1 VRDAHILISST
12 NRVRPLYT
20 RKVKA
25 VTLVDAKEVID
36 MEKCPKCG
44 IPAVQLY
51 NGTCMECMLFQ
62 PHRDPEPVTYAEKLK
77 ALLQNAGTESFFSGM
92 SKMWSGSI
100 LVRYSAIP
108 FGRAPMYMY
117 FERGHLVAQS
127 ASDDTTQLKVRHIG
141 IVDMAADDWH
151 ILPED
156 MEAEAPV
163 ESRRD
168 RAIDLLTRCTP
179 NEWARVF
186 AHCEHAETWMQQ

>member
-1 VRDAHILISST
+1 MRDAHILISST
-12 NRVRPLYT
+12 DRVRPLHIT
-20 RKVKA
+20 KVKA

-62 PHRDPEPVTYAEKLK
+62 THRDPEPVTYAEKLK

-117 FERGHLVAQS
+117 FDCGHLVAQ
-127 ASDDTTQLKVRHIG
+127 AADDDTKQLKVRHIG
-141 IVDMAADDWH
+141 ITDMAADDWH

-168 RAIDLLTRCTP
+168 RAIDLITRCTP